1 MMFKMDVVVEGII
14 ALEPGLLESSS
25 SSSSFSSSSYQTQK
39 SKKYRVCPFSTY
51 LHIGEEEMR

>member
-1 MMFKMDVVVEGII
+1 MFKMDVVVEGII
-14 ALEPGLLESSS
+14 DLEPGLESFTSS
-25 SSSSFSSSSYQTQK
+25 SSSSYQTQK